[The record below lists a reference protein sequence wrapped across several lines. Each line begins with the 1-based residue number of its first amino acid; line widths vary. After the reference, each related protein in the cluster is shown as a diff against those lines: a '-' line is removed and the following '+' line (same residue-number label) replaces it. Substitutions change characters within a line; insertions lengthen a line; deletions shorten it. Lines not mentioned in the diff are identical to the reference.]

1 MSQWNERWHH
11 SQCQSV
17 YLNPEIKSKTLP
29 NGAADAI
36 RTVLGYKS
44 SSPPLGR
51 WRVGIWCVSGNS
63 LADKKEMGSQTHYPI
78 RPRALRIGQLKCN
91 SDLKATQ
98 LRLRCCSA
106 AMGEQEHLWTA
117 LVLRFWGSPFIRNA
131 SPNLKMYC
139 VTFEKVLK
147 RGKALLTAFVSLE
160 APQKRK
166 IHPGFHWKEPF
177 G

>member
-1 MSQWNERWHH
+1 
-11 SQCQSV
+11 
-17 YLNPEIKSKTLP
+17 
-29 NGAADAI
+29 
-36 RTVLGYKS
+36 
-44 SSPPLGR
+44 
-51 WRVGIWCVSGNS
+51 
-63 LADKKEMGSQTHYPI
+63 MGSQTHYPI

-91 SDLKATQ
+91 SNLKATQ

-106 AMGEQEHLWTA
+106 AMGETGASLDSPCPQ
-117 LVLRFWGSPFIRNA
+117 VLRKPFYQKCL
-131 SPNLKMYC
+131 PKFKDVLCY
-139 VTFEKVLK
+139 FEKVLK